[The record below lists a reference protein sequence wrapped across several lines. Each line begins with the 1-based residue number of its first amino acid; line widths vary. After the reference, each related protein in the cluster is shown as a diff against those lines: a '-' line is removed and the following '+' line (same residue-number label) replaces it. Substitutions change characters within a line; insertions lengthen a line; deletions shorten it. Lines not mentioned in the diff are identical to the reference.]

1 MNILKGLLLITFL
14 TTALA
19 GCSEDTA
26 TSNPDKVFK
35 INGVFGIQ
43 LGDQGRGLPD
53 GYINDN
59 KAFDFTPNATY
70 KDFSAY
76 TFSVTPNTHIIYGIK
91 MTSPKELATASCKEQ
106 RDEMIKQTLAT
117 LGDTS
122 NLKVSGNGIQWKIR
136 EDNQRSIIIDC
147 ELTLTPTTR
156 QLVMIYSDSVLS
168 KLSYVE
174 WAKHQ
179 DDITKPQ

>member
-1 MNILKGLLLITFL
+1 
-14 TTALA
+14 
-19 GCSEDTA
+19 
-26 TSNPDKVFK
+26 
-35 INGVFGIQ
+35 
-43 LGDQGRGLPD
+43 
-53 GYINDN
+53 
-59 KAFDFTPNATY
+59 
-70 KDFSAY
+70 
-76 TFSVTPNTHIIYGIK
+76 
-91 MTSPKELATASCKEQ
+91 
-106 RDEMIKQTLAT
+106 MIKQTLAT